1 MCNAKQALSKKRSA
15 KCDLLLFQLGNGI
28 SVTCSH
34 DRGLSLP
41 PVVVLW
47 MQIVLSVAKCA
58 NDRIITTSAQLPLLS
73 EIFLDWILTET
84 FRQDILDTLFQQEF
98 ADFNHRIHSYLESL
112 MYVPFRMKLPALCSL
127 LCFHFLR
134 YSRNCVSLWNLQLR
148 LR

>member
-1 MCNAKQALSKKRSA
+1 MCNAKQALAKKRSA
-15 KCDLLLFQLGNGI
+15 NEIYFCLSWVMVHLLLAPMTGA
-28 SVTCSH
+28 C
-34 DRGLSLP
+34 LSLKQLYSGCKQCYLQP
-41 PVVVLW
+41 NF
-47 MQIVLSVAKCA
+47 A
-58 NDRIITTSAQLPLLS
+58 NDRIITTSAQLPLIS

-134 YSRNCVSLWNLQLR
+134 YSRNCVSHWNLR
-148 LR
+148 LRLR